1 MISRLPSDV
10 YTALSKAV
18 VAAMAGTPRAPA
30 YSILDTCFSGSA
42 SNLKVPVV
50 SLTFLGGATIKLQAM
65 NVLIDVTGS
74 TTCLAFASAT
84 DVAILGNTQQQSFS
98 VLYDIGNSK
107 LGFAAGG
114 CQ

>member
-1 MISRLPSDV
+1 M
-10 YTALSKAV
+10 
-18 VAAMAGTPRAPA
+18 VAAMAGTPRASA

-50 SLTFLGGATIKLQAM
+50 SLTFLGGSTIKLQAT
-65 NVLIDVTGS
+65 NVLVDVTSS
-74 TTCLAFASAT
+74 TTCLAFASANQ
-84 DVAILGNTQQQSFS
+84 VAILGNTQQQSFS
-98 VLYDIGNSK
+98 VLYDVGNSR